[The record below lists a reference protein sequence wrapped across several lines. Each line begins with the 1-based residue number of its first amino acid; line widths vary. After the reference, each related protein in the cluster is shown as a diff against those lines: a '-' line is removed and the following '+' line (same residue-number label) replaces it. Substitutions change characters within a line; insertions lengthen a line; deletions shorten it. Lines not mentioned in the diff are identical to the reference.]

1 MSIIM
6 ELNIVFIACFFLL
19 EHVPDMTA
27 FHILQNLV
35 SLHISMYM
43 YIIYCYIIIMRSLD
57 MHCAFN
63 SLL

>member
-19 EHVPDMTA
+19 EHVPDTTA

-35 SLHISMYM
+35 SLYISMYL
-43 YIIYCYIIIMRSLD
+43 YIHYSLRD
-57 MHCAFN
+57 H
-63 SLL
+63 